1 MNRSHVPS
9 PYDMPLSTYDA
20 AGFIRTAMDFLDLA
34 DTEQV
39 RAAWGEPSALEGMS
53 IGAVAVHG
61 LSAID
66 DILLHCERPE
76 PTTARVLGTV
86 EYYRAARLDRR
97 EDLSLQGHA
106 FIRDLG
112 EKHAAAGPDAVLTQ
126 KRAALEHLRWT
137 LPAQAPDKKVFLPR
151 QPPMAGTLAMMVCNR
166 TIELIAHMDDVAVS
180 VGLPTP
186 AIDPRAAAMALSV
199 LVSLARKLNGDL
211 PLILAMSRQE
221 RATFE
226 SVRAL

>member
-1 MNRSHVPS
+1 MPS
-9 PYDMPLSTYDA
+9 PYDMPLSAYDA
-20 AGFIRTAMDFLDLA
+20 SGFIRTAMDFLDLA
-34 DTEQV
+34 DNEQV
-39 RAAWGEPSALEGMS
+39 RVAWSEPSALEGMS
-53 IGAVAVHG
+53 VGAVAVHG

-66 DILLHCERPE
+66 DVLLHCERSE
-76 PTTARVLGTV
+76 PTTARLLGTV

-97 EDLSLQGHA
+97 EDLGLQGHS

-112 EKHAAAGPDAVLTQ
+112 EKQAAAGPDVVLPQ
-126 KRAALEHLRWT
+126 KRAALEQLRWT
-137 LPAQAPDKKVFLPR
+137 LPAQDPDKRVFLPR
-151 QPPMAGTLAMMVCNR
+151 QPPMAGTLAMMVSNR

-186 AIDPRAAAMALSV
+186 SIEPRAAAMALSV
-199 LVSLARKLNGDL
+199 LISLARKLNGDL

-221 RATFE
+221 RATFD

>member
-1 MNRSHVPS
+1 MPS
-9 PYDMPLSTYDA
+9 PYDMPLSAYDA
-20 AGFIRTAMDFLDLA
+20 SGFIRTAMDFLDLA

-53 IGAVAVHG
+53 VGAVAVHG

-76 PTTARVLGTV
+76 PATARLLGAV

-97 EDLSLQGHA
+97 EDLGLQGHT

-126 KRAALEHLRWT
+126 KRAALRQLKWT
-137 LPAQAPDKKVFLPR
+137 LPAQDPDKHVFLPR
-151 QPPMAGTLAMMVCNR
+151 QPPMAGTLAMMVSNR

-180 VGLPTP
+180 VGLPTSP
-186 AIDPRAAAMALSV
+186 IDPRAAAMALSV

>member
-1 MNRSHVPS
+1 MPS
-9 PYDMPLSTYDA
+9 PYDMPLSAYDA
-20 AGFIRTAMDFLDLA
+20 SGFMRTAMDFLDLA
-34 DTEQV
+34 DSEQV
-39 RAAWGEPSALEGMS
+39 RAAWSEPSALEGMS
-53 IGAVAVHG
+53 VGAVAVHG

-76 PTTARVLGTV
+76 PTTARLLGVV

-97 EDLSLQGHA
+97 EDLALQGHT
-106 FIRDLG
+106 FIRERG
-112 EKHAAAGPDAVLTQ
+112 EEHAAAGPDAVLMQ
-126 KRAALEHLRWT
+126 KRAALEQLKWT
-137 LPAQAPDKKVFLPR
+137 LPAQDPDKHVFLPR
-151 QPPMAGTLAMMVCNR
+151 QPPMAGLLAMMVSNR

-186 AIDPRAAAMALSV
+186 PIDPRAAAMALSV
-199 LVSLARKLNGDL
+199 LISLARKLNGDL

-221 RATFE
+221 RANFE

>member
-1 MNRSHVPS
+1 VPS
-9 PYDMPLSTYDA
+9 PYDMALSPYNA
-20 AGFIRTAMDFLDLA
+20 VAFIRTAIDFVDLA

-39 RAAWGEPSALEGMS
+39 RAAWDEPSALEGMS
-53 IGAVAVHG
+53 VGAVAVHG

-76 PTTARVLGTV
+76 PTTARLLGAV

-97 EDLSLQGHA
+97 EDLALQGHT
-106 FIRDLG
+106 FIRNLS
-112 EKHAAAGPDAVLTQ
+112 EKHAGAGPDAVLTQ
-126 KRAALEHLRWT
+126 KRTALKHLKWT
-137 LPAQAPDKKVFLPR
+137 LPAQDPGKHVFLPR

-180 VGLPTP
+180 VGRPTP
-186 AIDPRAAAMALSV
+186 PIDSRAAAMALSV
-199 LVSLARKLNGDL
+199 LVSLARKINGDL
-211 PLILAMSRQE
+211 PLILAMTRQE
-221 RATFE
+221 RAVFE